1 MKQTEIIGHI
11 FKQQFEIEPE
21 VICYAPGRVNL
32 LGDHTDYNDG
42 FVLPAAIDVGTTIA
56 ASRRDDDQVVAFAE
70 GYSTKVDCFS
80 LENIAFSHEEM
91 WRNYV
96 RGTLKCLR
104 ESHTNFGG
112 VNLAITGNVPQGAG
126 LSSSASFEMAILKTI
141 VDLYQ
146 LDLDGVTAALMGQR
160 AENEFVGCQC
170 GIMDQLV
177 SALGLEGHAMLLD
190 CRSLTFQDAPIPDGM
205 VILVVN
211 SNVQRGLVDSEYNAR
226 RQQCEEVAR
235 ILNVPALRDVSLEQL
250 NGAKKNLSQEQYR
263 RARHV
268 VSENTRTIA
277 AMTAMKINDIKTL
290 GSLMDLSH
298 DSLRDDYEVT
308 TKELDGLVC
317 IIKSVINDAG
327 GVRMTG
333 GGFGGCVVALI
344 PAELEQA
351 VIAVVEAQ
359 YSSQFGLEAEIYRC
373 HASTGAFRAV
383 NRNSV

>member
-1 MKQTEIIGHI
+1 MDQAAIISQI
-11 FKQQFEIEPE
+11 FKQQFKCDPE
-21 VICYAPGRVNL
+21 VVCYAPGRVNL

-56 ASRRDDDQVVAFAE
+56 ASRRDDSKVVAFAE
-70 GYSTKVDCFS
+70 GYSTEVDCFS
-80 LENIAFSHEEM
+80 LENITFSQTEM

-104 ESHTNFGG
+104 ETNSDFGG

-146 LDLDGVTAALMGQR
+146 LELEGVTAALLGQR
-160 AENEFVGCQC
+160 AENEFVGCNC

-177 SALGLEGHAMLLD
+177 SSLGLEGHAMLLD
-190 CRSLTFQDAPIPDGM
+190 CRSLTYEDAPIPAGM

-235 ILNVPALRDVSLEQL
+235 VLDVRALRDVSVEQL
-250 NGAKKNLSQEQYR
+250 NEAENLSEEQYR

-268 VSENTRTIA
+268 ITENARTVA
-277 AMTAMKINDIKTL
+277 AMTAMQASDIKTL
-290 GSLMDLSH
+290 GSLMGQSH

-308 TKELDGLVC
+308 TKELDGLVS
-317 IIKSVINDAG
+317 IIKGVIGDAG

-344 PAELEQA
+344 PADLESA
-351 VIAVVEAQ
+351 VIAAVGVQ
-359 YSSQFGLEAEIYRC
+359 YSSQFGFEAEVYRC
-373 HASTGAFRAV
+373 MASTGAFRLI
-383 NRNSV
+383 NRN

>member
-1 MKQTEIIGHI
+1 MKQAEVIEQI
-11 FKQQFEIEPE
+11 FEQQFKIEPE

-56 ASRRDDDQVVAFAE
+56 ASRRNDNQVVAFAE
-70 GYSTKVDCFS
+70 GYSTNVDCFS
-80 LENIAFSHEEM
+80 LENIAFSHKEM

-104 ESHTNFGG
+104 ESNTDFGG

-146 LDLDGVTAALMGQR
+146 LDLKGVTAALMGQR

-226 RQQCEEVAR
+226 RQQCEEVAS

-250 NGAKKNLSQEQYR
+250 NGAMRNLSQEQYR

-268 VSENTRTIA
+268 VTENARTIA
-277 AMTAMKINDIKTL
+277 AMTAMQANDIETL
-290 GSLMDLSH
+290 GSLMGQSH

-317 IIKSVINDAG
+317 IINSVINDAG

-351 VIAVVEAQ
+351 VIAAVAAQ
-359 YSSQFGLEAEIYRC
+359 YSPQFGLEAEIYRC
-373 HASTGAFRAV
+373 HASTGAFRAG
-383 NRNSV
+383 NRNYV

>member
-1 MKQTEIIGHI
+1 
-11 FKQQFEIEPE
+11 
-21 VICYAPGRVNL
+21 
-32 LGDHTDYNDG
+32 
-42 FVLPAAIDVGTTIA
+42 
-56 ASRRDDDQVVAFAE
+56 
-70 GYSTKVDCFS
+70 
-80 LENIAFSHEEM
+80 
-91 WRNYV
+91 
-96 RGTLKCLR
+96 
-104 ESHTNFGG
+104 
-112 VNLAITGNVPQGAG
+112 
-126 LSSSASFEMAILKTI
+126 
-141 VDLYQ
+141 
-146 LDLDGVTAALMGQR
+146 MGQR

-226 RQQCEEVAR
+226 RQQCEEVTR

-317 IIKSVINDAG
+317 IVKSVINDAG

-351 VIAVVEAQ
+351 VIAAVEAQ

-383 NRNSV
+383 NRNYV

>member
-1 MKQTEIIGHI
+1 MEQAKIISQI
-11 FKQQFEIEPE
+11 FKQQFDVDPE

-56 ASRRDDDQVVAFAE
+56 ASRRDDGQVVAFAE
-70 GYSTKVDCFS
+70 GYSAEVDCFS
-80 LENIAFSHEEM
+80 LENITFSHSEM

-104 ESHTNFGG
+104 ETNSDFGG

-146 LDLDGVTAALMGQR
+146 LDLDGVAAALLGQR
-160 AENEFVGCQC
+160 AENEFVGCNC

-177 SALGLEGHAMLLD
+177 SSLGLEGHAMLLD
-190 CRSLTFQDAPIPDGM
+190 CRSLTYQDAPIPKGM

-235 ILNVPALRDVSLEQL
+235 VLDVRALRDVSLEQL
-250 NGAKKNLSQEQYR
+250 NEAENLSEEQYR

-268 VSENTRTIA
+268 ITENARTVA
-277 AMTAMKINDIKTL
+277 AMTAMQASDIKTL
-290 GSLMDLSH
+290 GSLMGQSH

-308 TKELDGLVC
+308 TKELDGLVS
-317 IIKSVINDAG
+317 IIKGVIGDAG

-344 PAELEQA
+344 PADLESA
-351 VIAVVEAQ
+351 VIAAVGVQ
-359 YSSQFGLEAEIYRC
+359 YSSQFGLEAEVYRC
-373 HASTGAFRAV
+373 MASTGAFRLI
-383 NRNSV
+383 NRN

>member
-1 MKQTEIIGHI
+1 MEQNEIIGHI

-70 GYSTKVDCFS
+70 GYSINVDCFS
-80 LENIAFSHEEM
+80 LENIAFSHKEM

-104 ESHTNFGG
+104 ESNTDFGG

-146 LDLDGVTAALMGQR
+146 LDLEGVTAALMGQR

-290 GSLMDLSH
+290 GSLMGQSH

-317 IIKSVINDAG
+317 IINSVINDAG

-351 VIAVVEAQ
+351 VIAAVEAQ

-383 NRNSV
+383 NRNYV

>member
-1 MKQTEIIGHI
+1 MHQAEIIGQI
-11 FKQQFEIEPE
+11 FKQQFNVDPE

-56 ASRRDDDQVVAFAE
+56 ASRRDDGQVVAFAE
-70 GYSTKVDCFS
+70 GYSAEVDCFS
-80 LENIAFSHEEM
+80 LENITFSHTEM

-96 RGTLKCLR
+96 RGTLKYLR
-104 ESHTNFGG
+104 ESNRDFGG

-146 LDLDGVTAALMGQR
+146 LDLEGVAAALLGQR
-160 AENEFVGCQC
+160 AENEFVGCNC

-177 SALGLEGHAMLLD
+177 TSLGLEGHAMLLD
-190 CRSLTFQDAPIPDGM
+190 CRSLTYEDAPIPKGM

-226 RQQCEEVAR
+226 RQQCEAVAR
-235 ILNVPALRDVSLEQL
+235 ILDAPALRDVTLGQL
-250 NGAKKNLSQEQYR
+250 NDAAENLSEEQYR

-268 VSENTRTIA
+268 ITENARTIE
-277 AMTAMKINDIKTL
+277 AMTAMQANDIKTL
-290 GSLMDLSH
+290 GSLMGQSH

-308 TKELDGLVC
+308 TKELDGLVS
-317 IIKSVINDAG
+317 IIKNVIGDAG

-344 PAELEQA
+344 PADFEPA
-351 VIAVVEAQ
+351 VIAAVGAQ
-359 YSSQFGLEAEIYRC
+359 YSLQFGLEAEVYRC
-373 HASTGAFRAV
+373 KASTGAFRP
-383 NRNSV
+383 NHRNLA

>member
-1 MKQTEIIGHI
+1 MDQAAIISQI
-11 FKQQFEIEPE
+11 FKQQFNCDPE
-21 VICYAPGRVNL
+21 VVCYAPGRVNL
-32 LGDHTDYNDG
+32 LGDHTDYNEG

-56 ASRRDDDQVVAFAE
+56 ASRRDDSQVVAFAE
-70 GYSTKVDCFS
+70 GYSTEVDCFS
-80 LENIAFSHEEM
+80 LENITFSQAEM

-104 ESHTNFGG
+104 ETNSDFGG

-126 LSSSASFEMAILKTI
+126 LSSSASVEMAILKTI

-146 LDLDGVTAALMGQR
+146 LELEGVTAALLGQR
-160 AENEFVGCQC
+160 AENEFVGCNC

-177 SALGLEGHAMLLD
+177 SSLGLEGHAMLLD
-190 CRSLTFQDAPIPDGM
+190 CRSLTYEDAPIPAGM

-226 RQQCEEVAR
+226 RQQCEEVVR
-235 ILNVPALRDVSLEQL
+235 VLDVRALRDVSLEQL
-250 NGAKKNLSQEQYR
+250 NEAGNLSEEQYR

-268 VSENTRTIA
+268 ITENARTVA
-277 AMTAMKINDIKTL
+277 AMTAMQASDIKTL
-290 GSLMDLSH
+290 GSLMGQSH

-308 TKELDGLVC
+308 TKELDGLVS
-317 IIKSVINDAG
+317 IIKGVIGDAG

-344 PAELEQA
+344 PADLESV
-351 VIAVVEAQ
+351 VIAAIGVQ
-359 YSSQFGLEAEIYRC
+359 YSPQFGLEAEVYRC
-373 HASTGAFRAV
+373 MASTGAFRLI
-383 NRNSV
+383 NRN

>member
-1 MKQTEIIGHI
+1 MKQAQVIEQI
-11 FKQQFEIEPE
+11 FKQQFEMEPE

-70 GYSTKVDCFS
+70 GYSTNVDCFS

-146 LDLDGVTAALMGQR
+146 LDLEGVTAALMGQR

-226 RQQCEEVAR
+226 RQQCEEVAH

-333 GGFGGCVVALI
+333 GGFGGCVVALV

-351 VIAVVEAQ
+351 VTAAVEAQ

-383 NRNSV
+383 NRNYV

>member
-1 MKQTEIIGHI
+1 MDQAAIISQI
-11 FKQQFEIEPE
+11 FKQQFNCDPE
-21 VICYAPGRVNL
+21 VVCYAPGRVNL
-32 LGDHTDYNDG
+32 LGDHTDYNEG

-56 ASRRDDDQVVAFAE
+56 ASRRDDSKVVAFAE
-70 GYSTKVDCFS
+70 GYSTEVDCFS
-80 LENIAFSHEEM
+80 LENITFSQTEM

-104 ESHTNFGG
+104 ETNSDFGG

-126 LSSSASFEMAILKTI
+126 LSSSASVEMAILKTI

-146 LDLDGVTAALMGQR
+146 LELEGVTAALLGQR
-160 AENEFVGCQC
+160 AENEFVGCNC

-177 SALGLEGHAMLLD
+177 SSLGLEGHAMLLD
-190 CRSLTFQDAPIPDGM
+190 CRSLTYEDAPIPAGM

-226 RQQCEEVAR
+226 RQQCEEVVR
-235 ILNVPALRDVSLEQL
+235 VLDVRALRDVSLEQL
-250 NGAKKNLSQEQYR
+250 NEAGNLSEEQYR

-268 VSENTRTIA
+268 ITENARTVA
-277 AMTAMKINDIKTL
+277 AMTAMQASDIKTL
-290 GSLMDLSH
+290 GSLMGQSH

-308 TKELDGLVC
+308 TKELDGLVS
-317 IIKSVINDAG
+317 IIKGVIGDAG

-344 PAELEQA
+344 PADLESA
-351 VIAVVEAQ
+351 VIAAVGVQ
-359 YSSQFGLEAEIYRC
+359 YSPQFGLEAEVYRC
-373 HASTGAFRAV
+373 MASTGAFRLI
-383 NRNSV
+383 NRN

>member
-1 MKQTEIIGHI
+1 MDQAEIIGQI
-11 FKQQFEIEPE
+11 FNQQFKVDPE
-21 VICYAPGRVNL
+21 VMCYAPGRVNL

-56 ASRRDDDQVVAFAE
+56 ASRRDDGQVVAFAE
-70 GYSTKVDCFS
+70 GYSAEVDCFS
-80 LENIAFSHEEM
+80 LENITFSQAEM

-104 ESHTNFGG
+104 ETNGDFGG

-146 LDLDGVTAALMGQR
+146 LDLEGVAAALLGQR
-160 AENEFVGCQC
+160 AENEFVGCHC

-177 SALGLEGHAMLLD
+177 SSLGLEGHAMLLD
-190 CRSLTFQDAPIPDGM
+190 CRSLTYQDAPIPEGM

-226 RQQCEEVAR
+226 RQQCEEVAS
-235 ILNVPALRDVSLEQL
+235 ILGVRALRDVSLEQL
-250 NGAKKNLSQEQYR
+250 NDTSGNLSEQQYR

-268 VSENTRTIA
+268 ITENARTVA
-277 AMTAMKINDIKTL
+277 AMTAMQASDIEAL
-290 GSLMDLSH
+290 GRLMGQSH
-298 DSLRDDYEVT
+298 DSLRDDYEVST
-308 TKELDGLVC
+308 SELDGLVS
-317 IIKSVINDAG
+317 IIKGVIGDAG

-344 PAELEQA
+344 PTAFEPA
-351 VIAVVEAQ
+351 VIAAVAAQ
-359 YSSQFGLEAEIYRC
+359 YSPQFGLEAEVYRC
-373 HASTGAFRAV
+373 RASTGAFRPIS
-383 NRNSV
+383 RNLA

>member
-1 MKQTEIIGHI
+1 MEQTEIIGHI

-56 ASRRDDDQVVAFAE
+56 ASRRNDNQVVAFAE
-70 GYSTKVDCFS
+70 GYSTNVDCFS
-80 LENIAFSHEEM
+80 LENIAFSHKEM

-104 ESHTNFGG
+104 ESNTDFGG

-190 CRSLTFQDAPIPDGM
+190 CRSLTFQDAPIPDGI

-211 SNVQRGLVDSEYNAR
+211 SNVKRGLVDSEYNAR

-250 NGAKKNLSQEQYR
+250 NGAKRNLSQEQYR

-268 VSENTRTIA
+268 VTENARTIA
-277 AMTAMKINDIKTL
+277 AMTAMQANDIETL
-290 GSLMDLSH
+290 GSLMGQSH

-317 IIKSVINDAG
+317 IINSVINDAG

-351 VIAVVEAQ
+351 VIAAVEAQ

-383 NRNSV
+383 NRNYV

>member
-1 MKQTEIIGHI
+1 MDQAEIIGQI
-11 FKQQFEIEPE
+11 FKQQFKVDPE
-21 VICYAPGRVNL
+21 VMCYAPGRVNL

-42 FVLPAAIDVGTTIA
+42 FVLPVAIDVGTTIA
-56 ASRRDDDQVVAFAE
+56 ASRRDDGQVVAFAE
-70 GYSTKVDCFS
+70 GYSAEVDCFS
-80 LENIAFSHEEM
+80 LENITFSQAEM

-104 ESHTNFGG
+104 ETNGDFGG

-146 LDLDGVTAALMGQR
+146 LDLEGVAAALLGQR
-160 AENEFVGCQC
+160 AENEFVGCHC

-177 SALGLEGHAMLLD
+177 SSLGLEGHAMLLD
-190 CRSLTFQDAPIPDGM
+190 CRSLTYQDAPIPEGM

-226 RQQCEEVAR
+226 RQQCEEVAS
-235 ILNVPALRDVSLEQL
+235 ILGVRALRDVSLEQL
-250 NGAKKNLSQEQYR
+250 NDTSGNLSEQQYR

-268 VSENTRTIA
+268 ITENARTVA
-277 AMTAMKINDIKTL
+277 AMTAMQASDIEAL
-290 GSLMDLSH
+290 GRLMGQSH
-298 DSLRDDYEVT
+298 DSLRDDYEVST
-308 TKELDGLVC
+308 SELDGLVS
-317 IIKSVINDAG
+317 IIKGVIGDAG

-344 PAELEQA
+344 PTAFEPA
-351 VIAVVEAQ
+351 VIAAVAAQ
-359 YSSQFGLEAEIYRC
+359 YSPQFGLEAEVYRC
-373 HASTGAFRAV
+373 RASTGAFRPIS
-383 NRNSV
+383 RNLA

>member
-1 MKQTEIIGHI
+1 MEQTEIIGHI
-11 FKQQFEIEPE
+11 FKQQFEMEPE

-56 ASRRDDDQVVAFAE
+56 ASRRNDNQVVAFAE
-70 GYSTKVDCFS
+70 GYSTNVDCFS
-80 LENIAFSHEEM
+80 LENIAFSNEEM

-104 ESHTNFGG
+104 ESNTDFGG

-146 LDLDGVTAALMGQR
+146 LDLKGVTAALMGQR

-190 CRSLTFQDAPIPDGM
+190 CRSLTFQDAPIPDGI

-211 SNVQRGLVDSEYNAR
+211 SNVKRGLVDSEYNAR

-250 NGAKKNLSQEQYR
+250 NGAKRNLSQEQYR

-268 VSENTRTIA
+268 ITENARTIA
-277 AMTAMKINDIKTL
+277 AMTAMQANDIETL
-290 GSLMDLSH
+290 GSLMGQSH

-317 IIKSVINDAG
+317 IINSVINDAG

-351 VIAVVEAQ
+351 VIAAVAAQ
-359 YSSQFGLEAEIYRC
+359 YSPQFGLEAEIYRC
-373 HASTGAFRAV
+373 HASTGAFRAG

>member
-1 MKQTEIIGHI
+1 MKQAEVIEQI
-11 FKQQFEIEPE
+11 FEQQFKIEPE

-56 ASRRDDDQVVAFAE
+56 ASRRNDNQVVAFAE
-70 GYSTKVDCFS
+70 GYSTNVDCFS
-80 LENIAFSHEEM
+80 LENIAFSHKEM

-104 ESHTNFGG
+104 ESNTDFGG
-112 VNLAITGNVPQGAG
+112 VNLAISGNVPQGAG

-146 LDLDGVTAALMGQR
+146 LDLKGVTAALMGQR

-226 RQQCEEVAR
+226 RQQCEEVAS

-250 NGAKKNLSQEQYR
+250 NGAKTNLSEEQYR

-268 VSENTRTIA
+268 VTENARTIA
-277 AMTAMKINDIKTL
+277 AMTAMQANDIETL
-290 GSLMDLSH
+290 GSLMGQSH

-317 IIKSVINDAG
+317 IINSVINDAG

-344 PAELEQA
+344 PTELEQA
-351 VIAVVEAQ
+351 VIAAVAAQ
-359 YSSQFGLEAEIYRC
+359 YSPQFGLEAEIYRC
-373 HASTGAFRAV
+373 NASTGAFRAG
-383 NRNSV
+383 NRNYV

>member
-1 MKQTEIIGHI
+1 MDQAAIISQI
-11 FKQQFEIEPE
+11 FKQQFKCDPE
-21 VICYAPGRVNL
+21 VVCYAPGRVNL

-56 ASRRDDDQVVAFAE
+56 ASRRDDSKVVAFAE
-70 GYSTKVDCFS
+70 GYSTEVDCFS
-80 LENIAFSHEEM
+80 LENITFSQTEM

-104 ESHTNFGG
+104 ETNSDFGG

-146 LDLDGVTAALMGQR
+146 LDLDGVAAALLGQR
-160 AENEFVGCQC
+160 AENEFVGCNC

-177 SALGLEGHAMLLD
+177 SSLGLVGHAMLLD
-190 CRSLTFQDAPIPDGM
+190 CRSLTYEDAPIPKGM

-235 ILNVPALRDVSLEQL
+235 VLDVRALRDVSLEQL
-250 NGAKKNLSQEQYR
+250 NEAENLSEEQYR

-268 VSENTRTIA
+268 ITENARTVA
-277 AMTAMKINDIKTL
+277 AMTAMQASDIKTL
-290 GSLMDLSH
+290 GSLMGQSH

-308 TKELDGLVC
+308 TKELDGLVS
-317 IIKSVINDAG
+317 IIKGVIGDAG

-344 PAELEQA
+344 PADLESA
-351 VIAVVEAQ
+351 VIAAVGVQ
-359 YSSQFGLEAEIYRC
+359 YSSQFGLEAEVYRC
-373 HASTGAFRAV
+373 MASTGAFRLI
-383 NRNSV
+383 NRN

>member
-146 LDLDGVTAALMGQR
+146 LDLEGVTAALMGQR

>member
-1 MKQTEIIGHI
+1 MEQAKIISQI
-11 FKQQFEIEPE
+11 FKQQFDVDPE

-56 ASRRDDDQVVAFAE
+56 ASRRDDAQVVTFAE
-70 GYSTKVDCFS
+70 GYSAEVDCFS
-80 LENIAFSHEEM
+80 LENITFSHSEM

-104 ESHTNFGG
+104 ETNSDFGG

-146 LDLDGVTAALMGQR
+146 LDLDGVAAALLGQR
-160 AENEFVGCQC
+160 AENEFVGCHC

-177 SALGLEGHAMLLD
+177 SSLGLVGHAMLLD
-190 CRSLTFQDAPIPDGM
+190 CRSLTYQDAPIPKGM

-226 RQQCEEVAR
+226 RQQCEEVAS
-235 ILNVPALRDVSLEQL
+235 ILGVRALRDVSLEQL
-250 NGAKKNLSQEQYR
+250 NDTAGNLSEQQYR

-268 VSENTRTIA
+268 ITENARTVA
-277 AMTAMKINDIKTL
+277 AMTAMQASDIQAL
-290 GSLMDLSH
+290 GGLMGQSH
-298 DSLRDDYEVT
+298 DSLRDDYEVST
-308 TKELDGLVC
+308 SELDGLVS
-317 IIKSVINDAG
+317 IIKGVIGDAG

-344 PAELEQA
+344 PTEFEPA
-351 VIAVVEAQ
+351 VIAAVAAQ
-359 YSSQFGLEAEIYRC
+359 YSPQFGLEAEVYRC
-373 HASTGAFRAV
+373 RASTGAFRPIS
-383 NRNSV
+383 RNLA

>member
-1 MKQTEIIGHI
+1 MDQAEIIGQI
-11 FKQQFEIEPE
+11 FKQQFKVDPE
-21 VICYAPGRVNL
+21 VMCYAPGRVNL

-56 ASRRDDDQVVAFAE
+56 ASRRDDGQVVAFAE
-70 GYSTKVDCFS
+70 GYSAEVDCFS
-80 LENIAFSHEEM
+80 LENITFSQAEM

-104 ESHTNFGG
+104 ETNGDFGG
-112 VNLAITGNVPQGAG
+112 VNLAITGDVPQGAG

-146 LDLDGVTAALMGQR
+146 LDLEGVAAALLGQR
-160 AENEFVGCQC
+160 AENEFVGCHC

-177 SALGLEGHAMLLD
+177 SSLGLEGHAMLLD
-190 CRSLTFQDAPIPDGM
+190 CRSLTYQDAPIPEGM

-226 RQQCEEVAR
+226 RQQCEEVAS
-235 ILNVPALRDVSLEQL
+235 ILGVRALRDVSLEQL
-250 NGAKKNLSQEQYR
+250 NDTSGNLSEQQYR

-268 VSENTRTIA
+268 ITENARTVA
-277 AMTAMKINDIKTL
+277 AMTAMQASDIEAL
-290 GSLMDLSH
+290 GRLMGQSH
-298 DSLRDDYEVT
+298 DSLRDDYEVST
-308 TKELDGLVC
+308 SELDGLVS
-317 IIKSVINDAG
+317 IIKGVIGDAG

-344 PAELEQA
+344 PTAFEPA
-351 VIAVVEAQ
+351 VIAAVAAQ
-359 YSSQFGLEAEIYRC
+359 YSPQFGLEAEVYRC
-373 HASTGAFRAV
+373 RASTGAFRPIS
-383 NRNSV
+383 RNLA

>member
-1 MKQTEIIGHI
+1 MEQTEIIGHI

-70 GYSTKVDCFS
+70 GYSTNVDCFS
-80 LENIAFSHEEM
+80 LENIAFSHKEM

-141 VDLYQ
+141 ADLYQ
-146 LDLDGVTAALMGQR
+146 LDLEGVTAALMGQK

-235 ILNVPALRDVSLEQL
+235 VLNVPALRDVSLEQL

-333 GGFGGCVVALI
+333 GGFGGCVVALV

-351 VIAVVEAQ
+351 VTAAVEAQ

-383 NRNSV
+383 NRNYV

>member
-1 MKQTEIIGHI
+1 
-11 FKQQFEIEPE
+11 
-21 VICYAPGRVNL
+21 
-32 LGDHTDYNDG
+32 
-42 FVLPAAIDVGTTIA
+42 
-56 ASRRDDDQVVAFAE
+56 
-70 GYSTKVDCFS
+70 
-80 LENIAFSHEEM
+80 
-91 WRNYV
+91 
-96 RGTLKCLR
+96 
-104 ESHTNFGG
+104 
-112 VNLAITGNVPQGAG
+112 
-126 LSSSASFEMAILKTI
+126 MAILKTI

-146 LDLDGVTAALMGQR
+146 LDLDGITAALMGQR

-177 SALGLEGHAMLLD
+177 SALGLEGYAMLLD
-190 CRSLTFQDAPIPDGM
+190 CRSLAFQDAPIPDGM

-250 NGAKKNLSQEQYR
+250 NGAKRNLSEEQYR

-268 VSENTRTIA
+268 VTENARTIA
-277 AMTAMKINDIKTL
+277 AMTAMQANDIETL
-290 GSLMDLSH
+290 GSLMGQSH

-317 IIKSVINDAG
+317 IINSVINDAG

-344 PAELEQA
+344 PAEFEQA
-351 VIAVVEAQ
+351 VTAAVATQ
-359 YSSQFGLEAEIYRC
+359 YSPQFGLEAEIYRC
-373 HASTGAFRAV
+373 HASTGAFRAG
-383 NRNSV
+383 NRNYV

>member
-1 MKQTEIIGHI
+1 MKQVQVIEQI
-11 FKQQFEIEPE
+11 FKQQFEMEPE

-56 ASRRDDDQVVAFAE
+56 ASRRNDNQVVAFAE
-70 GYSTKVDCFS
+70 GYSTNVDCFS

-104 ESHTNFGG
+104 ESNTGFGG

-177 SALGLEGHAMLLD
+177 SALGLEGYAMLLD
-190 CRSLTFQDAPIPDGM
+190 CRSLAFQDAPIPDGM

-250 NGAKKNLSQEQYR
+250 NGAKRNLSEEQYR

-268 VSENTRTIA
+268 VTENARTIA
-277 AMTAMKINDIKTL
+277 AMTAMQANDIETL
-290 GSLMDLSH
+290 GSLMGQSH

-317 IIKSVINDAG
+317 IINSVINDAG

-344 PAELEQA
+344 PAEFEQA
-351 VIAVVEAQ
+351 VTAAVAAQ
-359 YSSQFGLEAEIYRC
+359 YSPQFGLEAEIYRC
-373 HASTGAFRAV
+373 HASTGAFRAG
-383 NRNSV
+383 NRNYV

>member
-1 MKQTEIIGHI
+1 MDQAAIISQI
-11 FKQQFEIEPE
+11 FKQQFNCDPE
-21 VICYAPGRVNL
+21 VVCYAPGRVNL
-32 LGDHTDYNDG
+32 LGDHTDYNEG

-56 ASRRDDDQVVAFAE
+56 ASRRDDSQVVAFAE
-70 GYSTKVDCFS
+70 GYSTEVDCFS
-80 LENIAFSHEEM
+80 LENITFSQTEM

-104 ESHTNFGG
+104 ETNSDFGG

-126 LSSSASFEMAILKTI
+126 LSSSASVEMAILKTI

-146 LDLDGVTAALMGQR
+146 LELEGVTAALLGQR
-160 AENEFVGCQC
+160 AENEFVGCNC

-177 SALGLEGHAMLLD
+177 SSLGLEGHAMLLD
-190 CRSLTFQDAPIPDGM
+190 CRSLTYEDAPIPAGM

-226 RQQCEEVAR
+226 RQQCEEVVR
-235 ILNVPALRDVSLEQL
+235 VLDVRALRDVSLEQL
-250 NGAKKNLSQEQYR
+250 NEAGNLSEEQYR

-268 VSENTRTIA
+268 ITENARTVA
-277 AMTAMKINDIKTL
+277 AMTAMQASDIKTL
-290 GSLMDLSH
+290 GSLMGQSH

-308 TKELDGLVC
+308 TKELDGLVS
-317 IIKSVINDAG
+317 IIKGVIGDAG

-344 PAELEQA
+344 PADLESA
-351 VIAVVEAQ
+351 VIAAVGVQ
-359 YSSQFGLEAEIYRC
+359 YSPQFGLEAEVYRC
-373 HASTGAFRAV
+373 MASTGAFRLV
-383 NRNSV
+383 NRN

>member
-1 MKQTEIIGHI
+1 MEQAQVIGQI
-11 FKQQFEIEPE
+11 FKQQFEMEPE

-56 ASRRDDDQVVAFAE
+56 ASRRNDNQVVAFAE
-70 GYSTKVDCFS
+70 GYSINVDCFS

-96 RGTLKCLR
+96 RGTLKCLK
-104 ESHTNFGG
+104 ESHTHFGG

-146 LDLDGVTAALMGQR
+146 LDLDGIAAALMGQR

-177 SALGLEGHAMLLD
+177 SALGLEGYAMLLD

-205 VILVVN
+205 AILVVN

-250 NGAKKNLSQEQYR
+250 NGAKEHLSQEQYR

-268 VSENTRTIA
+268 ITENARTIA
-277 AMTAMKINDIKTL
+277 AMTAMQTNDIKTL
-290 GSLMDLSH
+290 GSLMGQSH

-308 TKELDGLVC
+308 TKELDGLVS
-317 IIKSVINDAG
+317 IINSVINDAG

-351 VIAVVEAQ
+351 VIAVVESK
-359 YSSQFGLEAEIYRC
+359 YSSQFGLVAEIYRC
-373 HASTGAFRAV
+373 HASTGAFRAG
-383 NRNSV
+383 NRNYV

>member
-1 MKQTEIIGHI
+1 MDQAEIIGQI
-11 FKQQFEIEPE
+11 FKQQFKVDPE

-56 ASRRDDDQVVAFAE
+56 ASRRDDGQVVAFAE
-70 GYSTKVDCFS
+70 GYSAEVDCFS
-80 LENIAFSHEEM
+80 LENITFSHSEM

-104 ESHTNFGG
+104 ETNSDFGG

-146 LDLDGVTAALMGQR
+146 LELEGVTAALLGQR
-160 AENEFVGCQC
+160 AENEFVGCNC

-177 SALGLEGHAMLLD
+177 SSLGLEGHAMLLD
-190 CRSLTFQDAPIPDGM
+190 CRSLTYEDAPIPAGM

-235 ILNVPALRDVSLEQL
+235 VLDVRALRDVSLEQL
-250 NGAKKNLSQEQYR
+250 NEAENLSEEQYR

-268 VSENTRTIA
+268 ITENARTVA
-277 AMTAMKINDIKTL
+277 AMTAMQASDIKTL
-290 GSLMDLSH
+290 GSLMGQSH

-308 TKELDGLVC
+308 TKELDGLVS
-317 IIKSVINDAG
+317 IIKGVIGDAG

-344 PAELEQA
+344 PADLESA
-351 VIAVVEAQ
+351 VIAAVGVQ
-359 YSSQFGLEAEIYRC
+359 YSSQFGLEAEVYRC
-373 HASTGAFRAV
+373 MASTGAFRLI
-383 NRNSV
+383 NRN

>member
-1 MKQTEIIGHI
+1 MEQTEIIGHI

-70 GYSTKVDCFS
+70 GYSTNVDCFS

-146 LDLDGVTAALMGQR
+146 LDLEGVTAALMGQR

-235 ILNVPALRDVSLEQL
+235 VLNVPALRDVSLEQL

-333 GGFGGCVVALI
+333 GGFGRCVVALV

-351 VIAVVEAQ
+351 VTAAVEAQ

-383 NRNSV
+383 NRNYV

>member
-1 MKQTEIIGHI
+1 MEQAQVIGHI

-56 ASRRDDDQVVAFAE
+56 ASRRNDNQVVAFAE
-70 GYSTKVDCFS
+70 GYSTNVDCFS

-104 ESHTNFGG
+104 ESNTGFGG

-190 CRSLTFQDAPIPDGM
+190 CRSLTFQDAPIPDGI
-205 VILVVN
+205 VILVAN
-211 SNVQRGLVDSEYNAR
+211 SNVKRGLVDSEYNAR

-250 NGAKKNLSQEQYR
+250 NGAKKSLSQEQYR

-268 VSENTRTIA
+268 VTENARTIA
-277 AMTAMKINDIKTL
+277 AMTAMQANDIETL
-290 GSLMDLSH
+290 GSLMGQSH

-317 IIKSVINDAG
+317 IINSVINDAG

-351 VIAVVEAQ
+351 VIAAVEAQ

-373 HASTGAFRAV
+373 HASTGAFRAG
-383 NRNSV
+383 NRNYV

>member
-1 MKQTEIIGHI
+1 MKQAEVIEQI
-11 FKQQFEIEPE
+11 FKQQFEMEPE

-56 ASRRDDDQVVAFAE
+56 ASRRNDNQVVAFAE
-70 GYSTKVDCFS
+70 GYSTNVDCFS
-80 LENIAFSHEEM
+80 LENIAFSHKEM

-104 ESHTNFGG
+104 ESNTDFGG

-146 LDLDGVTAALMGQR
+146 LDLKGVTAALMGQR

-235 ILNVPALRDVSLEQL
+235 ILNVPALRDVSLGQL
-250 NGAKKNLSQEQYR
+250 NGAKRNLSQEQYR

-268 VSENTRTIA
+268 VTENARTIA
-277 AMTAMKINDIKTL
+277 AMTAMQTNDIKTL
-290 GSLMDLSH
+290 GSLMGQSH

-317 IIKSVINDAG
+317 IINSVINDAG

-351 VIAVVEAQ
+351 VIAAVAAQ
-359 YSSQFGLEAEIYRC
+359 YSPQFGLEAEIYRC
-373 HASTGAFRAV
+373 HASTGAFRAG
-383 NRNSV
+383 NRNYV

>member
-70 GYSTKVDCFS
+70 GYSTNVDCFS
-80 LENIAFSHEEM
+80 LENITFSHEEM

-146 LDLDGVTAALMGQR
+146 LDLEGVTAALMGQR

>member
-226 RQQCEEVAR
+226 RQQCEEVTR

-317 IIKSVINDAG
+317 IVKSVINDAG

>member
-146 LDLDGVTAALMGQR
+146 LDLEGVTAALMGQR

-226 RQQCEEVAR
+226 RQQCEEVTR

-383 NRNSV
+383 NRNYV

>member
-1 MKQTEIIGHI
+1 MKQAQVIEQI
-11 FKQQFEIEPE
+11 FKQQFEMEPE

-56 ASRRDDDQVVAFAE
+56 ASRRNDNQVVAFAE
-70 GYSTKVDCFS
+70 GYSINVDCFS

-96 RGTLKCLR
+96 RGTLKYLK
-104 ESHTNFGG
+104 ESHTHFGG

-146 LDLDGVTAALMGQR
+146 LDLDGIAAALMGQR

-177 SALGLEGHAMLLD
+177 SALGLEGYAMLLD

-205 VILVVN
+205 AILVVN

-250 NGAKKNLSQEQYR
+250 NGAKEHLSQEQYR

-268 VSENTRTIA
+268 ITENARTIA
-277 AMTAMKINDIKTL
+277 AMTAMQTNDIKTL
-290 GSLMDLSH
+290 GSLMGQSH

-308 TKELDGLVC
+308 TKELDGLVS
-317 IIKSVINDAG
+317 IINSVINDAG

-351 VIAVVEAQ
+351 VIAAVEAQ

-373 HASTGAFRAV
+373 HASTGAFRAG
-383 NRNSV
+383 NRNYV

>member
-1 MKQTEIIGHI
+1 MDQAAIISQI
-11 FKQQFEIEPE
+11 FKQQFKCDPE
-21 VICYAPGRVNL
+21 VVCYAPGRVNL

-56 ASRRDDDQVVAFAE
+56 ASRRDDSQVVAFAE
-70 GYSTKVDCFS
+70 GYSTEVDCFS
-80 LENIAFSHEEM
+80 LENITFSQTEM

-104 ESHTNFGG
+104 ETNSDFGG

-126 LSSSASFEMAILKTI
+126 LSSSASVEMAILKTI

-146 LDLDGVTAALMGQR
+146 LELEGVTAALLGQR
-160 AENEFVGCQC
+160 AENEFVGCNC

-177 SALGLEGHAMLLD
+177 SSLGLEGHAMLLD
-190 CRSLTFQDAPIPDGM
+190 CRSLTYEDAPIPAGM

-226 RQQCEEVAR
+226 RQQCEEVVR
-235 ILNVPALRDVSLEQL
+235 VLDVRALRDVSLEQL
-250 NGAKKNLSQEQYR
+250 NEAGNLSEEQYR

-268 VSENTRTIA
+268 ITENARTVA
-277 AMTAMKINDIKTL
+277 AMTAMQASDIKTL
-290 GSLMDLSH
+290 GSLMGQSH

-308 TKELDGLVC
+308 TKELDGLVS
-317 IIKSVINDAG
+317 IIKGVIGDAG

-344 PAELEQA
+344 PTDLESA
-351 VIAVVEAQ
+351 VIAAIGVQ
-359 YSSQFGLEAEIYRC
+359 YSPQFGLEAEVYRC
-373 HASTGAFRAV
+373 MASTGAFRLI
-383 NRNSV
+383 NRN